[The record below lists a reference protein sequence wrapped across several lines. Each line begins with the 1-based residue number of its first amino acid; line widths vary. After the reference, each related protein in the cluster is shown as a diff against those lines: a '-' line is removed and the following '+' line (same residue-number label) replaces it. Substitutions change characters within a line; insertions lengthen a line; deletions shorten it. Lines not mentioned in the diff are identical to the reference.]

1 MLDNAQIWIA
11 MVSGLAAG
19 LMFYL
24 AGRMVFA
31 RKGIESAPS
40 EDGEPGVLPRAK
52 GSEQRSELSPE
63 AQAFIQALQAKEPAP
78 KQSDDRLWVVDIWDS
93 RKPQDHA
100 RGLPH

>member
-1 MLDNAQIWIA
+1 

-24 AGRMVFA
+24 AGRVILA
-31 RKGIESAPS
+31 RKSIESAPG
-40 EDGEPGVLPRAK
+40 EDGEPDALPQAK
-52 GSEQRSELSPE
+52 RSEQPSELSPE

-93 RKPQDHA
+93 RKPQDGA